1 VYSSDPRIVE
11 KVQKIPEISYDEMLE
26 LASMGA
32 KVLHNRCVE
41 IGQKYNIPIAV
52 KSSFQVKKEGTLVGG
67 NIDMEQMCI
76 RGVAK
81 DDNIIGFKISKLNL
95 EEMAKM
101 FNKFSKESIS
111 VDMVVNPNFELQD
124 RGVLFSIKN
133 ENYEKARNIVDSFG
147 NIEVKIYDNI
157 SKISI
162 IGTGLVNNPVCLAQ
176 VIDELN
182 KNEIMFYM
190 ISTSEIRIS
199 VVVDKEMADVI
210 ANKIHKRL
218 LCI

>member
-1 VYSSDPRIVE
+1 
-11 KVQKIPEISYDEMLE
+11 MLE

-67 NIDMEQMCI
+67 NIDMEKMYI

-81 DDNIIGFKISKLNL
+81 DDSVIGIKIKNINM
-95 EEMAKM
+95 ENMAQM
-101 FNKFSKESIS
+101 FSEFSQESVSADLII
-111 VDMVVNPNFELQD
+111 NPNFESTDKNL
-124 RGVLFSIKN
+124 LFTIKKDNCEKVKAIVNNFDN
-133 ENYEKARNIVDSFG
+133 EEIKM
-147 NIEVKIYDNI
+147 YDNI

-162 IGTGLVNNPVCLAQ
+162 IGTGLINNPVCLSNI
-176 VIDELN
+176 IDELN
-182 KNEIMFYM
+182 KNKIPIHM

-199 VVVDKEMADVI
+199 VVVDKEKADMAI
-210 ANKIHKRL
+210 NKIHKRL
-218 LCI
+218 FV